1 MGTSDLK
8 YPATDSKFHIT
19 EKQLQFIL
27 LRIFESA
34 YGNSLSHLSTNV
46 SQDDND
52 HAPTGSAVYTAITH
66 AMENAQ
72 DNGAALAKAY
82 TDAVA
87 KELAASIPDQDSGLR
102 YEIVGTLPP
111 LPVDNTIYFKLDPEA
126 DTYIPYMFIGGRWM
140 SVGGDESAAAKKPID
155 DDRLDAILADALA

>member
-19 EKQLQFIL
+19 AKQLQFIL

-46 SQDDND
+46 SEDDND
-52 HAPTGSAVYTAITH
+52 HAPTGSAVYTAIIQ
-66 AMENAQ
+66 AMENAR
-72 DNGAALAKAY
+72 DNGAAMAKVY

-87 KELAASIPDQDSGLR
+87 KELAASIPDQDGGLR
-102 YEIVGTLPP
+102 YEIVGMLPA
-111 LPVDNTIYFKLDPEA
+111 LPVDNTIYFKLDPDA
-126 DTYIPYMFIGGRWM
+126 DTYIPYIFIGGKWM
-140 SVGGDESAAAKKPID
+140 TVGGNESATTKKPID
-155 DDRLDAILADALA
+155 NSRLDDILTAALA